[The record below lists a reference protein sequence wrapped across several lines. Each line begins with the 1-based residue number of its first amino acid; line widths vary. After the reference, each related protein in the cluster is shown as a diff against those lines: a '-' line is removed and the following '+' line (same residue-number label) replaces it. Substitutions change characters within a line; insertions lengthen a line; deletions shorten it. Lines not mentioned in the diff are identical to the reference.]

1 MTKTLRVES
10 HEILAL
16 LFLCRGWPCETKPLA
31 SVKKTSAKKKQ
42 GKNDTPEQNMP
53 RKAKR
58 KLEAAF
64 ATEDP
69 ASGKQDTTEQDTSE
83 SEYSET
89 PLFKET
95 IPVNEDETLTVRLD
109 TTVTNEELGSLEQEL
124 VVNTLTEIWNS
135 SS

>member
-16 LFLCRGWPCETKPLA
+16 LFICRGWPCETKPLA

-42 GKNDTPEQNMP
+42 GKHDTPEQ
-53 RKAKR
+53 
-58 KLEAAF
+58 
-64 ATEDP
+64 D
-69 ASGKQDTTEQDTSE
+69 SSE

-95 IPVNEDETLTVRLD
+95 IPVNEDETLTVQLD
-109 TTVTNEELGSLEQEL
+109 TTVTNEDIGLLEQQL